1 MSQPREAQLLEAL
14 NIENLDPAEQEALLS
29 ELSELVFKG
38 SLVRM
43 FETMDEPTKEAFE
56 TLLATDPSDEDLQD
70 FLAKNVPQ
78 ADQAVEDT
86 IQELTS
92 DILAVTGESQD

>member
-14 NIENLDPAEQEALLS
+14 GIEELEPQEQEEILNDLG
-29 ELSELVFKG
+29 EIVFKG
-38 SLVRM
+38 SLLRM
-43 FETMDEPTKEAFE
+43 FETMDEHTKEAFE
-56 TLLATDPSDEDLQD
+56 KLLAADPSDEELQD

-78 ADQAVEDT
+78 ADQAVNET
-86 IQELTS
+86 VEELTS